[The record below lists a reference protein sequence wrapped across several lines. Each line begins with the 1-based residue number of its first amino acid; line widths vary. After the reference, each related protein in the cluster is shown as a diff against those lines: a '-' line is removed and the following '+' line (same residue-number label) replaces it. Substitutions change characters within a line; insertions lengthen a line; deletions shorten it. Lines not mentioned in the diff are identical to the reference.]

1 MDLSRLERVMDIK
14 RLSQAVVGIVGV
26 GGASDL
32 AQNIGRSGVRHFR
45 LIDRDVVG
53 RENIARQGHDAAAV
67 GAPKVKALA
76 KKLKAVNPDVDVRY
90 LAADFLEIGDDEIA
104 DFLGTADLLIFATDA
119 FRAQA
124 KGNTVALQYGIPALF
139 PGLYRGGEAG
149 EVIFWHPDID
159 ACYQCL
165 CKRRYEAHDAAEAEG
180 RSLDPGS
187 DGATIYDISLLDAI
201 AGQLAIG
208 LLTRGADNRFGRLID
223 RLGDRNFL
231 QVKIDPLYRLRG
243 RDVVRE
249 SLRIADDCPS
259 FTGWTTVALAN
270 ESCDVC
276 TDCERYRGHKFR
288 QTPGGSLV
296 RWKPGDPEP
305 EEEEET
311 ALAQSER

>member
-1 MDLSRLERVMDIK
+1 MNLSRLERVMDIK
-14 RLSQAVVGIVGV
+14 RLSQAVVGIVGA

-32 AQNIGRSGVRHFR
+32 VQNMARCGVRHFR
-45 LIDRDVVG
+45 LIDRDVVA
-53 RENIARQGHDAAAV
+53 RENIARQGHDTAAI
-67 GAPKVKALA
+67 GTPKVKALA
-76 KKLKAVNPDVDVRY
+76 KKLAAVNPDVGVRY
-90 LAADFLEIGDDEIA
+90 LVADFLDLSDDDIV

-124 KGNTVALQYGIPALF
+124 KGNAVALQYGIPALF

-149 EVIFWHPDID
+149 EVIFWHRDID

-165 CKRRYEAHDAAEAEG
+165 CKRRYEAHEAAEAEG

-201 AGQLAIG
+201 TGQLAIG
-208 LLTRGADNRFGRLID
+208 LLTRGSDNRFGRLID
-223 RLGDRNFL
+223 LLGERNFL
-231 QVKIDPLYRLRG
+231 QVKIDPLHRLRG

-249 SLRIADDCPS
+249 TLGIADDCAA
-259 FTGWTTVALAN
+259 FTGWTTIALAN
-270 ESCDVC
+270 ETCDAC
-276 TDCERYRGHKFR
+276 TDCEQYRGHRFR
-288 QTPGGSLV
+288 QTADGALV

-305 EEEEET
+305 EAEEET

>member
-1 MDLSRLERVMDIK
+1 MDLSRLEGVMDIE

-32 AQNIGRSGVRHFR
+32 AQNMVRCGVEHLR

-67 GAPKVKALA
+67 GAPKVKALS
-76 KKLKAVNPDVDVRY
+76 KKLKAINADVDVRY
-90 LAADFLEIGDDEIA
+90 LAADFLELGDDEIE
-104 DFLGTADLLIFATDA
+104 DFLGGADLLIVATDA

-124 KGNTVALQYGIPALF
+124 KGNAVALKYGIPALF

-149 EVIFWHPDID
+149 EVIFWHPGID

-165 CKRRYEAHDAAEAEG
+165 CKRRYEAHEAAEAEG

-187 DGATIYDISLLDAI
+187 DGATIYDIALLDAV
-201 AGQLAIG
+201 AGQLAMG

-223 RLGDRNFL
+223 LLGDRNFL

-249 SLRIADDCPS
+249 SLGVSDDCAS
-259 FTGWTTVALAN
+259 FTGWTTIALAN
-270 ESCDVC
+270 ETCDVC
-276 TDCERYRGHKFR
+276 TDCERYRGHRFR
-288 QTPGGSLV
+288 QMPGGILV

-305 EEEEET
+305 QQEEET
-311 ALAQSER
+311 VLAPSER